1 VRHRPLAL
9 TVARHLGT
17 QRACLEGKRQKD
29 HHSNASERIYRV
41 DKFIVPDHAREEF
54 MRRVRDTHE
63 LLRTLPGF
71 LQDFVLEQSSG
82 PGEFNFVTSV
92 EWDGVESVENA
103 KAFAMAMQKEMNF
116 NPQEMWARLEIKTDL
131 ANYRQI
137 DT

>member
-1 VRHRPLAL
+1 
-9 TVARHLGT
+9 
-17 QRACLEGKRQKD
+17 
-29 HHSNASERIYRV
+29 
-41 DKFIVPDHAREEF
+41 VPDHAREEF
-54 MRRVRDTHE
+54 MRRVGDTHE

-92 EWDGVESVENA
+92 EWDGVESIENA
-103 KAFAMAMQKEMNF
+103 KASVMAMQKEMNF
-116 NPQEMWARLEIKTDL
+116 NPQEMWARLGIKTDL